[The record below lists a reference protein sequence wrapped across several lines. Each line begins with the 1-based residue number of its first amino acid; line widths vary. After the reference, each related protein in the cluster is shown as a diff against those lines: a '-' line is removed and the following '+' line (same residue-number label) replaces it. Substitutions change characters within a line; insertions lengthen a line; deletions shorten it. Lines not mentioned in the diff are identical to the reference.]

1 MNNNNL
7 ITFLFGA
14 VVGGVAAYYVV
25 KHKDEIIEKIQEI
38 EGNLNIDHAE
48 WIDKAKAQLE
58 RLTQNFQNTVQKYS
72 HSDSDEAAK
81 ESEVAH
87 IIAELNQ
94 LRQEVNSLSPQS

>member
-14 VVGGVAAYYVV
+14 VVGGAAAYYIF
-25 KHKDEIIEKIQEI
+25 KHQDEILEKIQEI

-48 WIDKAKAQLE
+48 WIEKAKAQLE
-58 RLTQNFQNTVQKYS
+58 RLTQSFQTTVQKYS
-72 HSDSDEAAK
+72 HSESDEAAK